1 MTDTTMSLGR
11 YVTTTVTD
19 EHGFLGTK
27 INLNATVSDWY
38 GTPKDLIQ
46 AALANP
52 VALTMIVDGEPQ
64 VLTIPGHRIALTERP
79 GNGCLCSDYQLTSQ
93 EALDLED
100 APFEVRLQEVT
111 LQCED
116 QTISLLVA

>member
-11 YVTTTVTD
+11 YMTTTITD

-27 INLNATVSDWY
+27 INLNATVSDWC
-38 GTPKDLIQ
+38 GTPKGLIQ

-64 VLTIPGHRIALTERP
+64 VLTIPGHLLALTERL
-79 GNGCLCSDYQLTSQ
+79 GNGCLCSDYQLTSH
-93 EALDLED
+93 EAIDLED